1 MGVCVRDLESR
12 GWERRERG
20 DGSVW
25 VCERERVGDG
35 RGERE
40 SRGWER
46 EEVRESRGG
55 RESMGWE
62 REEV

>member
-1 MGVCVRDLESR
+1 MGE
-12 GWERRERG
+12 G
-20 DGSVW
+20 
-25 VCERERVGDG
+25 
-35 RGERE
+35 RE

-62 REEV
+62 REIESRGWEREEV